1 MRRNLKLLSAAL
13 LFPMAVSAQT
23 DKIQGT
29 IVSETDGQ
37 PLIGVVVRVK
47 GTASGTVT
55 DIDGH
60 YQLKVN
66 PKDVVEFSCIGYKTV
81 TQMGKTGTFD
91 FKMEEDTNMLD
102 EVVAIG
108 YGSMKKSD
116 LTGSVAVVKAEDLK
130 KTPAASVD
138 QAIQGRVAG
147 VTVNANSGQPGA
159 GAVVRIRGIGTVND
173 SAPIYVV
180 DGNITS
186 DISFLSPNDIESTEV
201 LKDASS
207 TAIYGARGANGVIL
221 ITTKSGEKG
230 RGKVS
235 FDMYYGWQNR
245 WKKLDLMGKD
255 EFVQTYLKLAAP
267 KSERNYYEKKGFNEW
282 LQKYK
287 LGNDAYYAVAKTNA
301 YQDGFD
307 YSAVN
312 TDWQDEV
319 FNSNA
324 PIQNY
329 HVSFDGGSDKSN
341 YSFSASYFDQEG
353 TIIGSSYNRLTL
365 RANTSFQVKKWLK
378 IGENLS
384 FVTSQARNAMNQ
396 NASPGASVISAALAM
411 APWDVPYYPAGTYN
425 RKHEDMSG
433 KVGVPSNFKN
443 VTNPFSMVYY
453 SHPHNVVNRWF
464 GNMYLE
470 FTPMTPL

>member
-81 TQMGKTGTFD
+81 TQKGKTGTFD

-173 SAPIYVV
+173 SAPI
-180 DGNITS
+180 
-186 DISFLSPNDIESTEV
+186 
-201 LKDASS
+201 
-207 TAIYGARGANGVIL
+207 
-221 ITTKSGEKG
+221 
-230 RGKVS
+230 
-235 FDMYYGWQNR
+235 
-245 WKKLDLMGKD
+245 
-255 EFVQTYLKLAAP
+255 
-267 KSERNYYEKKGFNEW
+267 
-282 LQKYK
+282 
-287 LGNDAYYAVAKTNA
+287 
-301 YQDGFD
+301 
-307 YSAVN
+307 
-312 TDWQDEV
+312 
-319 FNSNA
+319 
-324 PIQNY
+324 
-329 HVSFDGGSDKSN
+329 
-341 YSFSASYFDQEG
+341 
-353 TIIGSSYNRLTL
+353 
-365 RANTSFQVKKWLK
+365 
-378 IGENLS
+378 
-384 FVTSQARNAMNQ
+384 
-396 NASPGASVISAALAM
+396 
-411 APWDVPYYPAGTYN
+411 
-425 RKHEDMSG
+425 
-433 KVGVPSNFKN
+433 
-443 VTNPFSMVYY
+443 
-453 SHPHNVVNRWF
+453 
-464 GNMYLE
+464 
-470 FTPMTPL
+470 

>member
-1 MRRNLKLLSAAL
+1 MRRNLKLISAAL
-13 LFPMAVSAQT
+13 LFPMAMTAQVN
-23 DKIQGT
+23 KIQGT
-29 IVSETDGQ
+29 IISESDGQ
-37 PLIGVVVRVK
+37 PIPGVVVRVK

-60 YQLKVN
+60 YQLSVN

-81 TQMGKTGTFD
+81 THKGDGTYD
-91 FKMEEDTNMLD
+91 VKMEDDTNMLD

-147 VTVNANSGQPGA
+147 VSVNANSGQPGA

-173 SAPIYVV
+173 SSPIYVV

-186 DISFLSPNDIESTEV
+186 DISFLSPNDIASTEV

-207 TAIYGARGANGVIL
+207 TAIYGSRGANGVIL

-230 RGKVS
+230 KGKVS
-235 FDMYYGWQNR
+235 LDMYYGWQSR
-245 WKKLDLMGKD
+245 WKKLDLMDKD
-255 EFVQTYLKLAAP
+255 EFIKTYISLGA
-267 KSERNYYEKKGFNEW
+267 SNTERKYYDKFGFNEW
-282 LQKYK
+282 LQRYK
-287 LGNDAYYAVAKTNA
+287 LGNDAYYAVAQTRQ
-301 YQDGFD
+301 YTDGLD

-319 FNSNA
+319 FNSGA

-341 YSFSASYFDQEG
+341 YSFSASYFDQDG
-353 TIIGSSYNRLTL
+353 TIMGSQYNRLTL
-365 RANTSFQVKKWLK
+365 RANTSFQVKPWLK
-378 IGENLS
+378 VGENLS
-384 FVTSQARNAMNQ
+384 FVTSEARNAMYQ
-396 NASPGASVISAALAM
+396 NSSPGASIISAALAM
-411 APWDVPYYPAGTYN
+411 APWTCL
-425 RKHEDMSG
+425 
-433 KVGVPSNFKN
+433 
-443 VTNPFSMVYY
+443 TI
-453 SHPHNVVNRWF
+453 
-464 GNMYLE
+464 
-470 FTPMTPL
+470 PLALIIATSRT

>member
-108 YGSMKKSD
+108 YGSMKK
-116 LTGSVAVVKAEDLK
+116 
-130 KTPAASVD
+130 TPAASVD

-207 TAIYGARGANGVIL
+207 TAAFCSDRFCRY
-221 ITTKSGEKG
+221 
-230 RGKVS
+230 
-235 FDMYYGWQNR
+235 
-245 WKKLDLMGKD
+245 
-255 EFVQTYLKLAAP
+255 
-267 KSERNYYEKKGFNEW
+267 
-282 LQKYK
+282 
-287 LGNDAYYAVAKTNA
+287 
-301 YQDGFD
+301 
-307 YSAVN
+307 
-312 TDWQDEV
+312 TDSVRSV
-319 FNSNA
+319 FC
-324 PIQNY
+324 
-329 HVSFDGGSDKSN
+329 
-341 YSFSASYFDQEG
+341 
-353 TIIGSSYNRLTL
+353 
-365 RANTSFQVKKWLK
+365 
-378 IGENLS
+378 
-384 FVTSQARNAMNQ
+384 
-396 NASPGASVISAALAM
+396 
-411 APWDVPYYPAGTYN
+411 
-425 RKHEDMSG
+425 
-433 KVGVPSNFKN
+433 
-443 VTNPFSMVYY
+443 
-453 SHPHNVVNRWF
+453 
-464 GNMYLE
+464 
-470 FTPMTPL
+470 